1 MSKLIYIVG
10 RCLLGELIKE
20 RKMTQT
26 ELANLLGVTPQ
37 QINKYVHN
45 TQKMSL
51 QVAINIG
58 HILKCDIEDLY
69 EIHPVGKR
77 E

>member
-1 MSKLIYIVG
+1 
-10 RCLLGELIKE
+10 
-20 RKMTQT
+20 MTQT